1 MKRCAVYAR
10 YSSDL
15 QSPTSITDQ
24 LRLCEAFAERQGWT
38 VVARFEDAA
47 LSGFGVEHRPGYRAL
62 VAAALQSPPPFDL
75 VLVEDVSRL
84 TRDLSEV
91 LRLYHR
97 LRLKGVDLVGV
108 SDGVSTV
115 NQSGKVT
122 LTVKGLVNELY
133 LDDLRAKT
141 HRGLEGRVTRGM
153 SAGGRLFG
161 YRTVSVPDEAH
172 AGKRDAPARFEIDG
186 GEAEI
191 VRRIFRGYAAGQSM
205 KAIAH
210 QLNADGVPFP
220 AKDTK
225 RGPARRGWAISTIY
239 TILLNEK
246 YVGVWVW
253 NKTRFLKD
261 PDSGRRR
268 PVPRP
273 QAEWIRHDR
282 PELRIVD
289 DELWRAVQSRL
300 RQIRQGFGR
309 PGGPPN
315 GGAGPMYSRYLL
327 TGLVRCAVCGAR
339 MRAQTAVKRK
349 RDRVYRAGWYRCS
362 FAADKGPTV
371 CGHRVWYRQDR
382 LEGALLAKFREAM
395 TPPIINA
402 LTQAVNAE
410 LGAASRAQDD
420 RARELKTEILRL
432 EREAG
437 NLVRFLAGGESF
449 SVRSELQS
457 IEAGLQGLRL
467 ELAEIEHEAGLN
479 LPRASPGWIRARL
492 EHLDTLLRDDAPR
505 ARLEILKHLDGD
517 LTIRPLASQAPTTE
531 RARGAGH
538 AFEIRGR
545 IEHDSLL
552 AVNQEAA
559 CGTLVAG
566 ARNHLA
572 ANRSLDSRFE
582 VTV

>member
-15 QSPTSITDQ
+15 QSPTSIADQ
-24 LRLCEAFAERQGWT
+24 LRLCEAFAERQSWI

-62 VAAALQSPPPFDL
+62 VAAALQSPSAFDL
-75 VLVEDVSRL
+75 ILVEDVSRL

-115 NQSGKVT
+115 SQSGKVT

-141 HRGLEGRVTRGM
+141 HRGLEGRVARGM

-161 YRTVSVPDEAH
+161 YRTVSVPEQAH
-172 AGKRDAPARFEIDG
+172 AGKRDAPARFEIDDS
-186 GEAEI
+186 EAEI
-191 VRRIFRGYAAGQSM
+191 VRRIFRSYAAGQSM

-210 QLNADGVPFP
+210 QLNADAVPFP
-220 AKDTK
+220 TKDTK
-225 RGPARRGWAISTIY
+225 RGPARRGWAVSTIY

-246 YVGVWVW
+246 YVGAWVW

-268 PVPRP
+268 PVRRP
-273 QAEWIRHDR
+273 PAEWIRQDR

-289 DELWRAVQSRL
+289 DELWQAVQSRL
-300 RQIRQGFGR
+300 QQIRQGFGR
-309 PGGPPN
+309 PGRPPT
-315 GGAGPMYSRYLL
+315 GGARPMYSGYLL
-327 TGLVRCAVCGAR
+327 TGLLRCAVCGAR

-349 RDRVYRAGWYRCS
+349 RGHVYRAGWYRCS
-362 FAADKGPTV
+362 FAADKGPAV

-382 LEGALLAKFREAM
+382 LEGSLVAKLQEAM
-395 TPPIINA
+395 TPPIIDA
-402 LTQAVNAE
+402 LTLAVNAE
-410 LGAASRAQDD
+410 VDAAARVHDD
-420 RARELKTEILRL
+420 RAREMKSEILRL

-437 NLVRFLAGGESF
+437 NLVRFLASGDSF

-457 IEAGLQGLRL
+457 IEAALQGLRL
-467 ELAEIEHEAGLN
+467 ELAVLEEDAGLN
-479 LPRASPGWIRARL
+479 RPQASPSWIRARL
-492 EHLDTLLRDDAPR
+492 EHLDALLRDDAQR

-517 LTIRPLASQAPTTE
+517 LTIRPLPGEAK
-531 RARGAGH
+531 RGAAH
-538 AFEIRGR
+538 PFEIRGR
-545 IEHDSLL
+545 IKHDSLL
-552 AVNQEAA
+552 AMNQEAA

-566 ARNHLA
+566 AG
-572 ANRSLDSRFE
+572 FE
-582 VTV
+582 PATFGL